1 MSTEEDSLFPDRKER
16 PAAGCLPLFMIPALA
31 AFGAFLWFA
40 PVETPEPVQPIGRGT
55 IDYRSG
61 HGPDFI
67 FSLRHPL
74 PLPFLGSASD
84 EALQVEL
91 PPAQKPAMLPP
102 PVMGDIPTMPQ
113 STVLLKQEGAMLP
126 VQDNNG
132 KEPQP

>member
-1 MSTEEDSLFPDRKER
+1 MSTEDDSLFPERKER

-31 AFGAFLWFA
+31 AFGSLLWFA
-40 PVETPEPVQPIGRGT
+40 PVEMPKPVQPQGRAT

-61 HGPDFI
+61 GTADFVL
-67 FSLRHPL
+67 SLRHPL
-74 PLPFLGSASD
+74 PLPFIGTAAD

-102 PVMGDIPTMPQ
+102 PAMGDVSTHPQ
-113 STVLLKQEGAMLP
+113 SAVLLREEMLRRP
-126 VQDNNG
+126 PQDNNG